1 MSKQSSSL
9 DKSLL
14 DDDEITRAQLVMA
27 KRFVGQRCLLD
38 PQVVSPLRLIWRG
51 FQDWAKPI
59 GVKPSAVALRA
70 LLDASP
76 WARVEERN
84 GKGSIKTVV
93 HGVSLKA

>member
-1 MSKQSSSL
+1 MGMTAEKL
-9 DKSLL
+9 DET
-14 DDDEITRAQLVMA
+14 DEVTRAQLVMA

-76 WARVEERN
+76 WARVEERS
-84 GKGSIKTVV
+84 GKGRIKTVV